1 MFNFV
6 ASQMNQLQQAN
17 KLDKDVAKCQH
28 CKSAVISRVYMETLG
43 PNCTPARQMHF
54 CTSITKSTCCIWD
67 HLFKYSGEMWK
78 AECKY
83 QNQEANHSIQPMDLL
98 LAKQEKTTN
107 QRRGKKFQSTT
118 EQ

>member
-1 MFNFV
+1 
-6 ASQMNQLQQAN
+6 
-17 KLDKDVAKCQH
+17 
-28 CKSAVISRVYMETLG
+28 
-43 PNCTPARQMHF
+43 
-54 CTSITKSTCCIWD
+54 
-67 HLFKYSGEMWK
+67 MWK

-83 QNQEANHSIQPMDLL
+83 QNQEANHSTRPMDLL